1 MELLTA
7 IYNYPSEFKYV
18 SGETPMTH
26 WMYPVV
32 IGAIYMTT
40 ILGLRAI
47 MNMTAKRIEA
57 RWFAAV
63 HNWNMFAISLVCF
76 VGISYG
82 AIKLSFYHGLDGLVC
97 DHQRVSAGK
106 GTLYFWLYIFFL
118 SKFYELLDTVF
129 IVLRKAPLRFLH
141 FYHHSMTFFL
151 CWVCLEYSIPVQW
164 IATSL
169 NAFVHIP
176 MYWYYFMMVV
186 KPGKQIWWKKYITT
200 IQILQFII
208 VLITHSSAIIYHYAY
223 AKNCRSYEGYGNLFA
238 GLVIWSYL
246 YLFIDF
252 YRSTY
257 TSGKSQAG
265 RKVAKKED

>member
-1 MELLTA
+1 LLTTL
-7 IYNYPSEFKYV
+7 YNYPSEFKYV

-26 WMYPVV
+26 WSYPVV
-32 IGAIYMTT
+32 IGAAYMTT

-47 MNMTAKRIEA
+47 MNKAPNRIEA

-63 HNWNMFAISLVCF
+63 HNWNMWAVSVACF
-76 VGISYG
+76 FGITYG
-82 AIKLSFYHGLDGLVC
+82 TLKLAWGYGVEGLFC
-97 DHQRVSAGK
+97 DSKRESAGH

-176 MYWYYFMMVV
+176 MYWYYFIMVV
-186 KPGKQIWWKKYITT
+186 KPKQNVWWKRYITT
-200 IQILQFII
+200 IQIIQFIV
-208 VLITHSSAIIYHYAY
+208 VLIVHSSAIAYHYAY

-252 YRSTY
+252 YRNTY
-257 TSGKSQAG
+257 TSAKSDT
-265 RKVAKKED
+265 RKPAKKVE

>member
-82 AIKLSFYHGLDGLVC
+82 AIKLSFVRRGKSPFWDVMVFFCRTSLSLRLPHRFSLLTTLDTSLQAHSLILGPPTQPCIIAHSLTHAPPSPLFPIFSLTPAPYPLLPPFYPPKPVPRLGWPRLRSPTRFGRQG
-97 DHQRVSAGK
+97 HPLLLA
-106 GTLYFWLYIFFL
+106 LYFLPL
-118 SKFYELLDTVF
+118 Q
-129 IVLRKAPLRFLH
+129 VL
-141 FYHHSMTFFL
+141 
-151 CWVCLEYSIPVQW
+151 
-164 IATSL
+164 
-169 NAFVHIP
+169 
-176 MYWYYFMMVV
+176 
-186 KPGKQIWWKKYITT
+186 
-200 IQILQFII
+200 
-208 VLITHSSAIIYHYAY
+208 
-223 AKNCRSYEGYGNLFA
+223 
-238 GLVIWSYL
+238 
-246 YLFIDF
+246 
-252 YRSTY
+252 
-257 TSGKSQAG
+257 
-265 RKVAKKED
+265 